1 MPDLSSAFRIKG
13 PAIMGDAAAN
23 RVVVDRKFRRF
34 GLSFV
39 MMLANR
45 GEDYLV
51 VVLLATAYLV
61 NAGARLMFLR

>member
-13 PAIMGDAAAN
+13 PVITGDAAAN
-23 RVVVDRKFRRF
+23 RVIVDRNFRRF

-51 VVLLATAYLV
+51 VVLPATSC
-61 NAGARLMFLR
+61 